1 MDRHGT
7 LALSASL
14 SSPMQ
19 PPPPITRA
27 LLIAITV
34 LLFMAQVPALRSTIA
49 AWLALAPPMSG
60 FFWPWQLLTYAFVHV
75 DLMQWFVNSLAI
87 YMFGTQLE
95 ELWGPRRYVQFLL
108 ASGLAGAVAYV
119 VLTTLFAAS
128 APLAGSSGIVFGM
141 LLAFAILFP
150 HRRILLFFVAD
161 VTMRTA
167 VLIFI
172 GIEVFLMLGSL
183 ASGAFGWQSNVA
195 HLGGMGGAYLMI
207 LWWRHRPPS
216 YRRKSPVRRVK

>member
-1 MDRHGT
+1 
-7 LALSASL
+7 
-14 SSPMQ
+14 MQ

-34 LLFMAQVPALRSTIA
+34 LLFVAQVPALRFTVTS
-49 AWLALAPPMSG
+49 WLALPPILSG
-60 FFWPWQLLTYAFVHV
+60 FFWPWQVLTYAFVHV
-75 DLMQWFVNSLAI
+75 DVMQWFVNSLAI

-95 ELWGPRRYVQFLL
+95 ELWGPRRYIQFLL
-108 ASGLAGAVAYV
+108 ASALTAAAAYV
-119 VLTTLFAAS
+119 LLTALSSFTAS
-128 APLAGSSGIVFGM
+128 APLAGSSGVVFGM

-167 VLIFI
+167 VLVFI
-172 GIEVFLMLGSL
+172 GIEIFLMLGSL
-183 ASGAFGWQSNVA
+183 AGGALGWQSNLA
-195 HLGGMGGAYLMI
+195 QLFGMAGAYLMI

-216 YRRKSPVRRVK
+216 YRRRSSPMRRVK